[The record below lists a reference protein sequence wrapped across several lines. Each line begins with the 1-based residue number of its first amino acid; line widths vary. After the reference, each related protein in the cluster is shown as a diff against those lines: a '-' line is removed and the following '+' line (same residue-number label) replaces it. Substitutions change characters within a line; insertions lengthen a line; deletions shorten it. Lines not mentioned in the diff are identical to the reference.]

1 MKTKQKINKIVVLR
15 LNSSNSFQKHGIE
28 QKYTYKS
35 YSKHRSQQAQGEHSA
50 WR

>member
-28 QKYTYKS
+28 YTIVS
-35 YSKHRSQQAQGEHSA
+35 SRAIVSKVREDQ
-50 WR
+50 